1 MALRL
6 SGFARAL
13 VVCSLVFLL
22 ISQQGLIAQSQVVR
36 PSELKDAIEK
46 ASAARQKNRDQVR
59 SFFASKPVK
68 TVLSKASISS
78 DRIDRAVSS
87 MSADELGKLAQRT
100 QKIQSDFAAGALSNQ
115 ELTYIVIALAAA
127 VLVLVVVAAD

>member
-1 MALRL
+1 MAFRF
-6 SGFARAL
+6 SGFARAT
-13 VVCSLVFLL
+13 VVCSLVFVL

-46 ASAARQKNRDQVR
+46 AASSRQKNLDQVR
-59 SFFASKPVK
+59 SFFSRKPVK

-87 MSADELGKLAQRT
+87 MSADELAKLAQKT
-100 QKIQSDFAAGALSNQ
+100 QKIQSDFAAGSLSNQ
-115 ELTYIVIALAAA
+115 ELTYVVIALAAA